1 MLEFGF
7 KFDINSGF
15 PFGASISYY
24 WADAQIF
31 SNLKKVIENAAGEL
45 SGLSI
50 SALRLS
56 IAIIGCTGLVTLV
69 MFAVHH
75 LIVAGRDRRTRAG
88 Q

>member
-7 KFDINSGF
+7 KYDINIGF
-15 PFGASISYY
+15 PFGVNISYY
-24 WADAQIF
+24 WADAQIYT
-31 SNLKKVIENAAGEL
+31 NLKKVIENAAGEL

-56 IAIIGCTGLVTLV
+56 IAIMCCTCLLTLV

-75 LIVAGRDRRTRAG
+75 LLVRCRSNRPL
-88 Q
+88 